1 MAKRKRKKNPT
12 LRWVAAVLA
21 AAGAFQLG
29 VFFANF
35 VGGLLAAAL
44 AFYVE
49 VASPPLKPPFVR
61 PCRSPF
67 RSM

>member
-1 MAKRKRKKNPT
+1 MAKRKRKKNAT

-29 VFFANF
+29 VFFASF

-44 AFYVE
+44 AFYV
-49 VASPPLKPPFVR
+49 VWTALR
-61 PCRSPF
+61 
-67 RSM
+67 

>member
-1 MAKRKRKKNPT
+1 MRPPGIQQQITMAKRKRKKNPT

-29 VFFANF
+29 AFFTNF

-44 AFYVE
+44 AFYV
-49 VASPPLKPPFVR
+49 VWTALR
-61 PCRSPF
+61 
-67 RSM
+67 

>member
-29 VFFANF
+29 GFFANF

-44 AFYVE
+44 AFYV
-49 VASPPLKPPFVR
+49 VWTALR
-61 PCRSPF
+61 
-67 RSM
+67 